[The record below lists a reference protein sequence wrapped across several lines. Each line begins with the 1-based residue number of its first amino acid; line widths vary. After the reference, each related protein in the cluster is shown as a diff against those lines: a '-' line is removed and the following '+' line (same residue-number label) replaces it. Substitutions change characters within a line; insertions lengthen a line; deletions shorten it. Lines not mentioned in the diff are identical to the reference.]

1 MPFNECFYSEHFY
14 VYNRAA
20 LVASPEFNTLHIHTL
35 YSLKG
40 VCVCMGAMASKEE
53 DCFVPE
59 EQVLQRN
66 ITKLHEANT
75 KPLRLALDLVSQ
87 EVIPLQAFQRIFG
100 LTSASQSYEIINA
113 LISAV
118 TCSSGNFHKLI
129 RILKDSPPLLSIV
142 GTEMEKY
149 YHGKWICG
157 RYLSI

>member
-1 MPFNECFYSEHFY
+1 
-14 VYNRAA
+14 
-20 LVASPEFNTLHIHTL
+20 
-35 YSLKG
+35 
-40 VCVCMGAMASKEE
+40 MASKEE

-59 EQVLQRN
+59 EQVLQWN

-87 EVIPLQAFQRIFG
+87 EVIPLQAFQRI
-100 LTSASQSYEIINA
+100 LELNSSASQSDKIINV

-118 TCSSGNFHKLI
+118 TFSSDNFHKLI
-129 RILKDSPPLLSIV
+129 RILKDSPPLLSVV
-142 GTEMEKY
+142 GTKMEED

>member
-1 MPFNECFYSEHFY
+1 MNVYSEHFY

-87 EVIPLQAFQRIFG
+87 EVIPLQAFQRT
-100 LTSASQSYEIINA
+100 LELNSSASQSDKIINA

-129 RILKDSPPLLSIV
+129 RILKDSPPLLSVV
-142 GTEMEKY
+142 GTKMEED